1 MDANHPPKPIL
12 YFVLCVITKSEVKV
26 ISAPKAV
33 TPCGEAVGVSLHP
46 VGVILYRF
54 SVSVA
59 CRMRPR
65 TWCSQVSIHAL
76 EVNHSTAKVIMDSQ
90 DIPEMPCKILGSK
103 VLLLYGSYHLQSS
116 DPAVC
121 HLEPGGI

>member
-1 MDANHPPKPIL
+1 M
-12 YFVLCVITKSEVKV
+12 ITKSEVKV

-33 TPCGEAVGVSLHP
+33 TPRGETVGVSLRP
-46 VGVILYRF
+46 LGVILYRF

-59 CRMRPR
+59 CRMGPR
-65 TWCSQVSIHAL
+65 MWCSQVSIHAP

-103 VLLLYGSYHLQSS
+103 VLLLYGSYHLRSS
-116 DPAVC
+116 DPAAC

>member
-26 ISAPKAV
+26 ISTPKAE
-33 TPCGEAVGVSLHP
+33 TQCGENIGAPLRP
-46 VGVILYRF
+46 AGVILYSL
-54 SVSVA
+54 SVCA
-59 CRMRPR
+59 CGMCAR
-65 TWCSQVSIHAL
+65 TRCSQVSIHAP
-76 EVNHSTAKVIMDSQ
+76 EVNHSTGKVIMDSQ

-103 VLLLYGSYHLQSS
+103 VLLLYGRYHLRSS
-116 DPAVC
+116 DPAAC